1 MFCKKCGHERA
12 NGEKFCPIC
21 GTPFPVE
28 EDTKDENIL
37 AKIEVSPLQKDSEE
51 KKPSEPVVQY
61 CKKCG
66 TKQENGMKF
75 CPVCGEPYLDENGKP
90 YLKGRQKDIADAK
103 EKVKS
108 TISDLSDKGKNIAGN
123 IGEKI
128 STATS
133 EGQKQVKEKV
143 LPQISQVVT
152 QAKETDWE
160 EQAKNGKEKAN
171 AFLNDSA
178 KTTKWAKITAV
189 AATVLFFVINGFNS
203 IWLWYV
209 ILIIMLLIA
218 FLPQKGQSEAEVAA
232 KHKKIFIA
240 TACLAGCLIFL
251 RHIGAGDLSSSDS
264 DSDDSST
271 GLFHEES
278 AMDKFKSTIT
288 SASYTTPI
296 YMKTIYG
303 GWYARPQETDDRSEA
318 NDFSYNWTLVFYP
331 DDDNN
336 TGSAS
341 LIPFTLDNTGYSTT
355 AELNFQYEIEGDMIN
370 LYNGKHVIGGGSTDD
385 IHLQV
390 EDDGDDVKL
399 VGHFRDRQREFKK
412 SNISVNR
419 DPHHSVR

>member
-1 MFCKKCGHERA
+1 MFCKKCGHLRQA
-12 NGEKFCPIC
+12 GEKFCPVC
-21 GTPFPVE
+21 GTPFHGDGDIRDE
-28 EDTKDENIL
+28 EFSTKDEFS
-37 AKIEVSPLQKDSEE
+37 SPQQESKEQ
-51 KKPSEPVVQY
+51 KPSEPVIQY

-90 YLKGRQKDIADAK
+90 YLKGR
-103 EKVKS
+103 EKGISEASEKFKS
-108 TISDLSDKGKNIAGN
+108 TISELSDKGKSIADN

-128 STATS
+128 STATN

-143 LPQISQVVT
+143 LPQIAQVVT

-189 AATVLFFVINGFNS
+189 VAAVLFFIINGGNS
-203 IWLWYV
+203 IWLWYI

-232 KHKKIFIA
+232 KHKKVFI
-240 TACLAGCLIFL
+240 TTVCLAGCLIFL
-251 RHIGAGDLSSSDS
+251 NPIGAGDSSSSDS
-264 DSDDSST
+264 DNSS
-271 GLFHEES
+271 GGPFHKES
-278 AMDKFKSTIT
+278 AMDKFKSTIS
-288 SASYTTPI
+288 SASYTVPI

-303 GWYARPQETDDRSEA
+303 GWYARPMETDKRSEA
-318 NDFSYNWTLVFYP
+318 NGFSYNWTLVFYP
-331 DDDNN
+331 NNDYN

-341 LIPFTLDNTGYSTT
+341 LIPFTLDNTRYSTT

-370 LYNGKHVIGGGSTDD
+370 LYNGRCVIGNSSTDD

-390 EDDGDDVKL
+390 GDDGDNVKL
-399 VGHFRDRQREFKK
+399 VGHFRDRLREFKK
-412 SNISVNR
+412 SYISINR
-419 DPHHSVR
+419 DQHHYAR

>member
-108 TISDLSDKGKNIAGN
+108 TISDLSDKGKNIADN

-160 EQAKNGKEKAN
+160 EQAKNGKEKAD

-178 KTTKWAKITAV
+178 MTTKWAKITAV

-218 FLPQKGQSEAEVAA
+218 FLPQKGQNEAEVAA

-251 RHIGAGDLSSSDS
+251 GPIRASDSNSSDTDEASYTEGDESNDNGSSAEETESTS
-264 DSDDSST
+264 DAEPVIFNTPADVIGYLSGKGFTYNGHTLRIRTDGISIDDQRLTGAIEVTECSGTRAVIAASSPYSGSQNTVVVDSST
-271 GLFHEES
+271 GTVT
-278 AMDKFKSTIT
+278 DKDGT
-288 SASYTTPI
+288 
-296 YMKTIYG
+296 
-303 GWYARPQETDDRSEA
+303 
-318 NDFSYNWTLVFYP
+318 V
-331 DDDNN
+331 
-336 TGSAS
+336 
-341 LIPFTLDNTGYSTT
+341 FTL
-355 AELNFQYEIEGDMIN
+355 
-370 LYNGKHVIGGGSTDD
+370 
-385 IHLQV
+385 
-390 EDDGDDVKL
+390 
-399 VGHFRDRQREFKK
+399 
-412 SNISVNR
+412 SN
-419 DPHHSVR
+419 

>member
-1 MFCKKCGHERA
+1 MFCKKCGHERQA
-12 NGEKFCPIC
+12 GEKFCPVC
-21 GTPFPVE
+21 GTSFQDDAE
-28 EDTKDENIL
+28 KQGTSAEIC
-37 AKIEVSPLQKDSEE
+37 SEE
-51 KKPSEPVVQY
+51 PIPSEPVVQY

-66 TKQENGMKF
+66 TKQVNGMKF

-108 TISDLSDKGKNIAGN
+108 TVSDLSDKGKNIAGN

-128 STATS
+128 SIATS

-160 EQAKNGKEKAN
+160 EQTKNGKEKAN

-189 AATVLFFVINGFNS
+189 ASTVLFFVINGFNS

-218 FLPQKGQSEAEVAA
+218 FLPQKGQNEAEVAA

-251 RHIGAGDLSSSDS
+251 GPIRASDSNSSDTDEASYTEGDESNDNGSSAEETESSSDAEPVIFNTPADVIGYLS
-264 DSDDSST
+264 GKGFTYNGHTLRIRTDGISIDDQQLTGAIEVTECSGTQAVITASSPYSGSQNTVVVDSST
-271 GLFHEES
+271 G
-278 AMDKFKSTIT
+278 TIT
-288 SASYTTPI
+288 DKDGT
-296 YMKTIYG
+296 
-303 GWYARPQETDDRSEA
+303 
-318 NDFSYNWTLVFYP
+318 V
-331 DDDNN
+331 
-336 TGSAS
+336 
-341 LIPFTLDNTGYSTT
+341 FTL
-355 AELNFQYEIEGDMIN
+355 
-370 LYNGKHVIGGGSTDD
+370 
-385 IHLQV
+385 
-390 EDDGDDVKL
+390 
-399 VGHFRDRQREFKK
+399 
-412 SNISVNR
+412 SN
-419 DPHHSVR
+419 

>member
-1 MFCKKCGHERA
+1 MFCKKCGHERV

-21 GTPFPVE
+21 GTPFPVDE
-28 EDTKDENIL
+28 NTKDENFP
-37 AKIEVSPLQKDSEE
+37 AKNEASPLQKDSEE
-51 KKPSEPVVQY
+51 QKPSEPVVQY

-108 TISDLSDKGKNIAGN
+108 TISDLSDKGKNIADN

-160 EQAKNGKEKAN
+160 EQAKNGKEKAD

-178 KTTKWAKITAV
+178 MTTKWAKITAV

-218 FLPQKGQSEAEVAA
+218 FLPQKGQNEAEVAA

-251 RHIGAGDLSSSDS
+251 GPIRASDSNSSDTDEASYTEGDESNDNGSSAEETESTS
-264 DSDDSST
+264 DAEPVIFNTPADVIGYLSGKGFTYNGHTLRIRTDGISIDDQQLTGAIEVTECSGTQAVITASSPYSGSQNTVVVDSST
-271 GLFHEES
+271 GTVT
-278 AMDKFKSTIT
+278 DKDGT
-288 SASYTTPI
+288 
-296 YMKTIYG
+296 
-303 GWYARPQETDDRSEA
+303 
-318 NDFSYNWTLVFYP
+318 V
-331 DDDNN
+331 
-336 TGSAS
+336 
-341 LIPFTLDNTGYSTT
+341 FTL
-355 AELNFQYEIEGDMIN
+355 
-370 LYNGKHVIGGGSTDD
+370 
-385 IHLQV
+385 
-390 EDDGDDVKL
+390 
-399 VGHFRDRQREFKK
+399 
-412 SNISVNR
+412 SN
-419 DPHHSVR
+419 

>member
-108 TISDLSDKGKNIAGN
+108 TISDLSDKGKNIADN

-218 FLPQKGQSEAEVAA
+218 FLPQKGQNEAEVAA

-251 RHIGAGDLSSSDS
+251 GQIRAGDSNSSDTDEASYTEGDESNDNGSSAEETESTS
-264 DSDDSST
+264 DAEPVIFNTPADVIGYLSGKGFTYNGHTLRIRTDGISIDDQQLTGAIEVTECSGTQAVITASSPYSGSQNTVVVDSST
-271 GLFHEES
+271 GTVT
-278 AMDKFKSTIT
+278 DKDGT
-288 SASYTTPI
+288 
-296 YMKTIYG
+296 
-303 GWYARPQETDDRSEA
+303 
-318 NDFSYNWTLVFYP
+318 V
-331 DDDNN
+331 
-336 TGSAS
+336 
-341 LIPFTLDNTGYSTT
+341 FTL
-355 AELNFQYEIEGDMIN
+355 
-370 LYNGKHVIGGGSTDD
+370 
-385 IHLQV
+385 
-390 EDDGDDVKL
+390 
-399 VGHFRDRQREFKK
+399 
-412 SNISVNR
+412 SN
-419 DPHHSVR
+419 